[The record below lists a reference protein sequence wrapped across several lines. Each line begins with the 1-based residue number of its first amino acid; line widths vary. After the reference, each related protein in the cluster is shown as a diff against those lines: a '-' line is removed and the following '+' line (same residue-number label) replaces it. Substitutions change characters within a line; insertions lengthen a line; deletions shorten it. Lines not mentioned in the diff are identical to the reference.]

1 MVDPWVD
8 SLSLGA
14 HDCHRPNE
22 RSNKVSQPTKAF
34 VTLPTVHGTVA
45 VDIHK
50 IEAVAQ
56 GSQDHVATI
65 FMESGNTQVITME
78 DLHLRDEVKN
88 AQEFVM
94 SAVFDVALRAS
105 GQHPE
110 QIAAREAE
118 MAETRRRLME

>member
-1 MVDPWVD
+1 
-8 SLSLGA
+8 
-14 HDCHRPNE
+14 
-22 RSNKVSQPTKAF
+22 VSQPTKAF

-56 GSQDHVATI
+56 GGQDHVATI

-78 DLHLRDEVKN
+78 DLHLRDEVSN

-110 QIAAREAE
+110 QVAAREAE